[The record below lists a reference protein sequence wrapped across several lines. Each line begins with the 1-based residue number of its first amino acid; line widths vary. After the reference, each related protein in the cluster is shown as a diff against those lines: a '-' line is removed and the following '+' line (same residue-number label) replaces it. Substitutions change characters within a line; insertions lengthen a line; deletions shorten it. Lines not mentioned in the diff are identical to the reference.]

1 MPQALPRPPDLP
13 LPQQRRSNRGTPA
26 RHDLTD
32 IGDSTGSSSCTDAS
46 PAATA
51 TATTTD
57 YACSS
62 SPAAYSSHR
71 NSDEPAN
78 SHLPD
83 VLLLG
88 ALELSTSPIVPGQKD
103 IRASRPAPK
112 TTLIGGSRVSYR
124 RVGRGGHGHRHGVR
138 GVGPGAQRNGGARLL
153 RLPPRRRDRT
163 NPQPVPAGPREAVPA
178 GART

>member
-112 TTLIGGSRVSYR
+112 TTLIGGSRLSHPAR
-124 RVGRGGHGHRHGVR
+124 PPATRTFLPEARADAP
-138 GVGPGAQRNGGARLL
+138 GPFG
-153 RLPPRRRDRT
+153 
-163 NPQPVPAGPREAVPA
+163 
-178 GART
+178 